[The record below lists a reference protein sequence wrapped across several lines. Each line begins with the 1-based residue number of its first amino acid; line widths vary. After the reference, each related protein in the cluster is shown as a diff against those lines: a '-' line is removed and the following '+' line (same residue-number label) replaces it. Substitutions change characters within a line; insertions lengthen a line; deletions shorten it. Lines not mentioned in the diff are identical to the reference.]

1 MNRILISLAVTFL
14 TTLSASS
21 QSYRSTV
28 NEGNDLYHQGQY
40 DAAKKKYQSAA
51 TVAPER
57 IESHFNSGNA
67 EYRNDDF
74 KAAIES
80 YKKAG
85 ERARSP
91 EEGSQIWYNAGN
103 SFLNAAEKGAQVP
116 MADAQG
122 NDVNAM
128 RKEGYKNAIEA
139 YKQALKLNPKDEDA
153 RYNLTYAMRK
163 LQELN
168 NQQNNQ
174 NQNKDQQK
182 QDQKQDKD
190 KDDQNKEKD
199 KEQEQNKQDKKDEQQ
214 KQDQQKQNEQQEQQK
229 QRKPEQQK
237 QMSKQQAEQIL
248 KALERDEKE
257 LQKKLR
263 EKRAVRVNVDKD
275 W

>member
-1 MNRILISLAVTFL
+1 MNRIFL
-14 TTLSASS
+14 SIAITILTQLGLSA
-21 QSYRSTV
+21 QSYRSAV

-40 DAAKKKYQSAA
+40 DAAKKKYQAAA
-51 TVAPER
+51 TVDPER

-67 EYRNDDF
+67 EYRSDDF

-91 EEGSQIWYNAGN
+91 EEGSKIWYNAGN
-103 SFLNAAEKGAQVP
+103 TFLNAAEKGAQIPV
-116 MADAQG
+116 ADAQG

-139 YKQALKLNPKDEDA
+139 YKQALKLNPKDDDA

-182 QDQKQDKD
+182 QDQKQDKK

-214 KQDQQKQNEQQEQQK
+214 KQSEQQEQQK
-229 QRKPEQQK
+229 PQKPEQQK